1 MVKQSANELSNLDKV
16 VYKTVSHGQNQYT
29 YVLVSIEPSIYLVII
44 FDSKKTEKDA
54 YISNFISE
62 FCVNLRCLKIFVSL
76 KSPSK

>member
-1 MVKQSANELSNLDKV
+1 MIKQSATDLSNLEKI
-16 VYKTVSHGQNQYT
+16 VYKTASNGQNQCT
-29 YVLVSIEPSIYLVII
+29 HVLVTVEPSIYLVII

-62 FCVNLRCLKIFVSL
+62 FCVNLRCLKVFLSL